1 MRDCRETWVVCSDQA
16 GKLGF
21 IGTLDEVESP
31 NHFLFLIFFL
41 SLFREFSAILSKVLI
56 YSSDHGN
63 AFCTDLKLRKYFF
76 HISVYKTRAHFKRLL
91 YNTSMSVMKKHW
103 RDGTAQY

>member
-1 MRDCRETWVVCSDQA
+1 MRDCKEAWVVCSDQA

-41 SLFREFSAILSKVLI
+41 SLFGEFSAILSKVLI

-63 AFCTDLKLRKYFF
+63 AFCTDLKLIYARPEKIFLPHF
-76 HISVYKTRAHFKRLL
+76 SV
-91 YNTSMSVMKKHW
+91 
-103 RDGTAQY
+103 